1 MPMHLAP
8 DGRRG
13 LLPAGKPENPVREIL
28 FAVRTPKGRPY
39 RCSCPKSTEFLL
51 GETI

>member
-13 LLPAGKPENPVREIL
+13 LLPAGKPENPVRGADSEGPTL
-28 FAVRTPKGRPY
+28 
-39 RCSCPKSTEFLL
+39 SMLL
-51 GETI
+51 PEVNRISARWNDL